1 MNLFVSE
8 VSFEDVA
15 RVTDFTYVFE
25 NGETCNCL
33 LIMSMF
39 FCVFCV
45 FGRVSSQNDFF
56 AHKIGFQI
64 CVKVT
69 GFSYVFENG

>member
-1 MNLFVSE
+1 MFLKMVKSAI
-8 VSFEDVA
+8 V
-15 RVTDFTYVFE
+15 
-25 NGETCNCL
+25 CL
-33 LIMSMF
+33 CPCF